1 VRATFQDVYTAP
13 GLQVP
18 WYVVAGN
25 HDWVGNITGAW
36 PSSYALPRVAAP
48 LDSRAAL
55 HATPAE
61 LRLNGSAATG
71 GRWFMPS
78 TYYTFTRTAPGGD
91 TVQFVM
97 IDTETLTGGANPIPA
112 VLPNLGYPAP
122 VAPVRRRRGGRR
134 LQQSSEADP
143 GASSPLDPP
152 VPPAWIPPPVN
163 EAQWVWI
170 QATLEASTADWI
182 IVVGHHPVWS
192 VGEYGPTWPLVERLA
207 PMMESAGVALYICGH
222 EHQMEH
228 FRSEPH
234 ASGVDYLV
242 VGNGAYYNDTVPT
255 DSSHSADCPYGS
267 LQFAYTEGTGFASL
281 LLESGDAAAP
291 SQLSA
296 TLYSG
301 AGAQLYSFYKANPRT
316 AVGHAVGN
324 LGSPP
329 APPLLA
335 APVRSSADS
344 LFASASLVAVLGGLL
359 CMAGL
364 ARDHARGQP
373 PAPRPL
379 GPRDV
384 VRNHMATWAQKQG
397 RGETAPLVRPGDVA
411 LSYKN
416 PAGAWADDP
425 ESPASRPP
433 GALRSAQPSWQ
444 QRGL

>member
-1 VRATFQDVYTAP
+1 
-13 GLQVP
+13 
-18 WYVVAGN
+18 
-25 HDWVGNITGAW
+25 
-36 PSSYALPRVAAP
+36 
-48 LDSRAAL
+48 
-55 HATPAE
+55 
-61 LRLNGSAATG
+61 
-71 GRWFMPS
+71 MPS
-78 TYYTFTRTAPGGD
+78 TYYTFTRTVPGGD

-112 VLPNLGYPAP
+112 VLPSLGYPAP

-281 LLESGDAAAP
+281 LLTSGNAAAP

-329 APPLLA
+329 APPPLRA
-335 APVRSSADS
+335 APVRRGADS

-359 CMAGL
+359 CLAGL

-384 VRNHMATWAQKQG
+384 VRDHMATWAQKQG

>member
-1 VRATFQDVYTAP
+1 
-13 GLQVP
+13 
-18 WYVVAGN
+18 
-25 HDWVGNITGAW
+25 
-36 PSSYALPRVAAP
+36 
-48 LDSRAAL
+48 
-55 HATPAE
+55 
-61 LRLNGSAATG
+61 
-71 GRWFMPS
+71 MPS
-78 TYYTFTRTAPGGD
+78 TYYTFTETAPGGD

-122 VAPVRRRRGGRR
+122 VAPGGRR
-134 LQQSSEADP
+134 LVGAGERAGRRLHQSSEADP

-152 VPPAWIPPPVN
+152 VPASWVPPPVD
-163 EAQWVWI
+163 EAQWTWI

-207 PMMESAGVALYICGH
+207 PLMESAGVALYICGH

-242 VGNGAYYNDTVPT
+242 VGNGAYYNDTAPT
-255 DSSHSADCPYGS
+255 DTSHAADCPYGS
-267 LQFAYTEGTGFASL
+267 LQFVFTQGTGFASL

-296 TLYSG
+296 TLY
-301 AGAQLYSFYKANPRT
+301 AGNGTQLYSFYKANPRT
-316 AVGHAVGN
+316 SVGHSVGN
-324 LGSPP
+324 LGAPP
-329 APPLLA
+329 APPLRA
-335 APVRSSADS
+335 SPARSGAGT
-344 LFASASLVAVLGGLL
+344 LLTAASLVTVLGGLL

-373 PAPRPL
+373 PAPRPM

-384 VRNHMATWAQKQG
+384 VRDHMATWSQNR
-397 RGETAPLVRPGDVA
+397 RGEYAPLMQQPGDVA
-411 LSYKN
+411 LSYKSQT
-416 PAGAWADDP
+416 GGWVDGGSP
-425 ESPASRPP
+425 ESPAARSA
-433 GALRSAQPSWQ
+433 GAARSAQPAWS
-444 QRGL
+444 RP